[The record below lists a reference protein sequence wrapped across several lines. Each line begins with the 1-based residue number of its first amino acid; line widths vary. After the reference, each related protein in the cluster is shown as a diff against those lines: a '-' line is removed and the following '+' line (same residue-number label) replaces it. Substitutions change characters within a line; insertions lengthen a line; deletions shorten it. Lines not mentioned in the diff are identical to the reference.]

1 MEILIK
7 RFMVHIKYL
16 FYFSFLLTITGFS
29 KFGNAYAKSNDTLD
43 NSEGENTAVVIDAD
57 YTLEE
62 ALEGI
67 TIPAYIKKDLR
78 LVTVQYYGF
87 DGRLHQ
93 GQLVVNV
100 VIENDVKDIFKLIK
114 EIKFPVR
121 EVIPISEY
129 NWSDE
134 MSMRDNNTSAFNFRY
149 VSGTKILSMHAQGLA
164 IDINPLQNPYVKN
177 GSCSPKGSSYNISKR
192 GTFRP
197 DSEIVKAF
205 KDKGWE
211 WGGDWKSLKDYQHFQ
226 KDIH

>member
-1 MEILIK
+1 MKNLLK
-7 RFMVHIKYL
+7 WFVVQIKYL
-16 FYFSFLLTITGFS
+16 FYFSLLLTITVLSGI
-29 KFGNAYAKSNDTLD
+29 GNTRAKPNDTLD
-43 NSEGENTAVVIDAD
+43 NSEGENTAVVIDAE

-62 ALEGI
+62 SLIGI

-87 DGRLHQ
+87 DGMLHQ

-100 VIENDVKDIFKLIK
+100 AIENDVKDIFNLIRKL
-114 EIKFPVR
+114 KFPI
-121 EVIPISEY
+121 EKVIPISEY

-134 MSMRDNNTSAFNFRY
+134 MSMRDNNTSAFNYRY

-177 GSCSPKGSSYNISKR
+177 GSCSPEGSSYDIKKR
-192 GTFRP
+192 GTFKP
-197 DSEIVKAF
+197 QSEIVKAF
-205 KDKGWE
+205 KEKGWE

-226 KDIH
+226 KDVQ